1 MRNHIS
7 KIEQDETGEY
17 FVVIPEELWA
27 ELQKEHDWRVGDEVD
42 IEVNLTQIKLFNVDA
57 RARINK

>member
-27 ELQKEHDWRVGDEVD
+27 ELQKEHGWRVGDEVEID
-42 IEVNLTQIKLFNVDA
+42 VNQTQIKLFNIDA
-57 RARINK
+57 RERINK